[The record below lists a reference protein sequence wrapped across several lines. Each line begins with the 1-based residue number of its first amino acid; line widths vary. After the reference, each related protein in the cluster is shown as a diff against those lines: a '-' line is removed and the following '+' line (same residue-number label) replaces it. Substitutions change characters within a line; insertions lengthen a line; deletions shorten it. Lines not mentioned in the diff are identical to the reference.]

1 MTAPVQE
8 PEQIDPDKARDD
20 MLEKFEEAQK
30 DLTDNTAYY
39 EAARRPTAIGVA
51 VPPQMQDLLANV
63 GYPRLYVNAIAERL
77 QLEGFRIPGKED
89 DETEFWEWWQAN
101 NLNVESTLG
110 HIEALV
116 HGRSFVTISA
126 PDPAVDIGWNPAV
139 PIIRVEPPSSLYAQI
154 DPRTRQVS
162 MAIRAIKDDEGQEVI
177 AATLYLPL
185 QTIMW
190 TREQG
195 EWVLAGNVPHNL
207 GVVPV
212 VPLPNRIKLSD
223 FTGTSEITPEIRS
236 VTDAAARV
244 MMNMQATAELMA
256 VPQRLIFGVK
266 REDLGVDEETG
277 QMLYDAYLA
286 RILGFED
293 SEGKAMQFAAAEL
306 RNFTDALQEIAKQ
319 AASYTGLPPQY
330 LSVQSDNPASAEAIR
345 ASEARLVQIVEHK
358 AKLFGGAWEQVMRI
372 AYQVM
377 KGAQTLPPDMFR
389 LEAIWRDAATPTYAA
404 KADAATKLYANG
416 MGVIPKERARM
427 DMGYTPEER
436 RQMREWDESED
447 PMQQLAATYAAAGK
461 APGKEPE
468 SAEPASEGANT
479 E

>member
-1 MTAPVQE
+1 
-8 PEQIDPDKARDD
+8 
-20 MLEKFEEAQK
+20 
-30 DLTDNTAYY
+30 
-39 EAARRPTAIGVA
+39 
-51 VPPQMQDLLANV
+51 
-63 GYPRLYVNAIAERL
+63 
-77 QLEGFRIPGKED
+77 
-89 DETEFWEWWQAN
+89 
-101 NLNVESTLG
+101 LNVESTLG